1 MGEQLSRI
9 YADTS
14 VYGGVFD
21 TEFARASSRFFE
33 QARAGRFRL
42 VVSEVVEKELA
53 GAPKDVRSLFRS
65 MEPHADFVRVSEAV
79 LDLRDAYIA
88 EGIVTRKALTD
99 ALHVALASACLCSV
113 LASWNCAHI
122 VHFQK
127 IPLYNAV
134 NTLRGFPQIA
144 IHTPMEVI
152 GDGD

>member
-1 MGEQLSRI
+1 MAEQPSRI

-21 TEFARASSRFFE
+21 AEFARASRKFFD
-33 QARAGRFRL
+33 QAEAGRFRL
-42 VVSEVVEKELA
+42 IVSEVVEREVA
-53 GAPKDVRSLFRS
+53 GAPRKVRDLFQS
-65 MEPHADFVRVSEAV
+65 MLPHAEFVRVSEAA

-99 ALHVALASACLCSV
+99 ALHVALTSVCLCSV
-113 LASWNCAHI
+113 LASWNCTHI
-122 VHFQK
+122 VHYQK